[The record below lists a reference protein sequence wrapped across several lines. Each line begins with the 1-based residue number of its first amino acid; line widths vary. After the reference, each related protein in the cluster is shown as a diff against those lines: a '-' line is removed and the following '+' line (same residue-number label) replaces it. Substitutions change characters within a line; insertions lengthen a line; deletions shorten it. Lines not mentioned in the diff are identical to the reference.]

1 MILLYDLPALARTFM
16 LCLVFLILWL
26 TMMLLAESV
35 YQRMY
40 RGFSV
45 FFFLIVIVN
54 YIFFQ
59 LCLDEKYRM
68 DLWVVIA
75 YIAAMILFDIFII
88 RKGIKYRQ
96 ENFTVISVKQ
106 GLDAMEEGICFYTE
120 NGLPQFT
127 NKYMND
133 VSLAIS
139 GRTIVDASKFW
150 KDLHDGNIKPDCRI
164 ITSIEDM
171 VIIKTPEKVCAIS
184 NRDIGGELKEMV
196 MVDITPEYR
205 TFEELLM
212 KYESLEQ
219 QQERLKE
226 YNKNVTQA
234 TIEREL
240 LNAKIHIHDELGEIL
255 LAAKRYI
262 QTKDKEE
269 KAAEAAKEVR
279 DIKKAE
285 AETKGATGVGDTDR
299 RTVTELWLKNLSLLG
314 VEREKTEEDEYT
326 EIYRA
331 ASDIGM
337 KIEIK
342 GELPESG
349 MAKSVTASALHECL
363 TNTFRH
369 AGGDTVYVESVK
381 AGTDKDIFG
390 EVKTGYTVTFKN
402 NGRPPEGEIEERG
415 GLKSLRKMAEDAG
428 FDMKIETAGGF
439 KLILD
444 LSS

>member
-1 MILLYDLPALARTFM
+1 MIVFNDLPTMARTFL
-16 LCLVFLILWL
+16 LCLEFLILWL

-68 DLWVVIA
+68 NIWVVTA

-150 KDLHDGNIKPDCRI
+150 KDLQRGYIDKKCRI
-164 ITSIEDM
+164 ITSIDDM
-171 VIIKTPEKVCAIS
+171 VIVKTPEKVCAIS

-196 MVDITPEYR
+196 MVDITSEYR
-205 TFEELLM
+205 TFEELL
-212 KYESLEQ
+212 
-219 QQERLKE
+219 
-226 YNKNVTQA
+226 A
-234 TIEREL
+234 
-240 LNAKIHIHDELGEIL
+240 
-255 LAAKRYI
+255 
-262 QTKDKEE
+262 
-269 KAAEAAKEVR
+269 
-279 DIKKAE
+279 
-285 AETKGATGVGDTDR
+285 
-299 RTVTELWLKNLSLLG
+299 
-314 VEREKTEEDEYT
+314 KTET
-326 EIYRA
+326 
-331 ASDIGM
+331 
-337 KIEIK
+337 
-342 GELPESG
+342 L
-349 MAKSVTASALHECL
+349 
-363 TNTFRH
+363 
-369 AGGDTVYVESVK
+369 
-381 AGTDKDIFG
+381 
-390 EVKTGYTVTFKN
+390 
-402 NGRPPEGEIEERG
+402 
-415 GLKSLRKMAEDAG
+415 
-428 FDMKIETAGGF
+428 
-439 KLILD
+439 
-444 LSS
+444 

>member
-1 MILLYDLPALARTFM
+1 MTFLYDLPTFAVTVL
-16 LCLVFLILWL
+16 LCSVFLILWL

-54 YIFFQ
+54 YLFFQ
-59 LCLDEKYRM
+59 MCLNEKYRIM
-68 DLWVVIA
+68 LWGVIA
-75 YIAAMILFDIFII
+75 YIIVMILFDIFII
-88 RKGIKYRQ
+88 RKGMKYRQ

-133 VSLAIS
+133 VSLALS

-150 KDLHDGNIKPDCRI
+150 KNLLEKKINPDCEV
-164 ITSIEDM
+164 ITSIGDM
-171 VIIKTPEKVCAIS
+171 VIVKTPDKVCAIS

-196 MVDITPEYR
+196 MVDITGEYG
-205 TFEELLM
+205 TFEELLK
-212 KYESLEQ
+212 KYDSLEL

-226 YNKNVTQA
+226 YNRNVTSA

-240 LNAKIHIHDELGEIL
+240 LSAKVHIHDELGEIL

-262 QTKDKEE
+262 QTED
-269 KAAEAAKEVR
+269 ADR
-279 DIKKAE
+279 HTGDIDRQ
-285 AETKGATGVGDTDR
+285 TITD
-299 RTVTELWLKNLSLLG
+299 LWLRNLSLLG
-314 VEREKTEEDEYT
+314 VEREKAEQDEYG

-331 ASDIGM
+331 ATDIGM
-337 KIEIK
+337 KIEVK
-342 GELPESG
+342 GELPDTG
-349 MAKSVTASALHECL
+349 NAKSVVASALHECL

-369 AGGDTVYVESVK
+369 AGGDTVYVEV
-381 AGTDKDIFG
+381 AEKDGESTYIF
-390 EVKTGYTVTFKN
+390 TN
-402 NGRPPEGEIEERG
+402 NGNPPEGDIEERG

-428 FDMKIETAGGF
+428 FNMKIETVDGF
-439 KLILD
+439 RLILNG
-444 LSS
+444 

>member
-1 MILLYDLPALARTFM
+1 MILLYDLPALLRTIM
-16 LCLVFLILWL
+16 LCMVFLILWL

-54 YIFFQ
+54 YIFFE

-68 DLWVVIA
+68 NIWVVTA

-139 GRTIVDASKFW
+139 GRTIVDASGFW
-150 KDLHDGNIKPDCRI
+150 KDLRDGNIKPDCKI

-205 TFEELLM
+205 TFEELLG

-219 QQERLKE
+219 QQDRLKE

-262 QTKDKEE
+262 QTADKEG
-269 KAAEAAKEVR
+269 KAGTV
-279 DIKKAE
+279 
-285 AETKGATGVGDTDR
+285 DR
-299 RTVTELWLKNLSLLG
+299 RTVTDLWLKNLSLLG
-314 VEREKTEEDEYT
+314 VERETTEQDEYG

-337 KIEIK
+337 KIEVK
-342 GELPESG
+342 GELPAEG
-349 MAKSVTASALHECL
+349 KAKSVTASALHECL

-369 AGGDTVYVESVK
+369 AGGDTVYVES
-381 AGTDKDIFG
+381 
-390 EVKTGYTVTFKN
+390 EKTGADAQSEGYILTFTN
-402 NGRPPEGEIEERG
+402 NGKPPEGDIEERG

-428 FDMKIETAGGF
+428 YGMRIKTCRTSRRYRSCWSCIRSIWWH
-439 KLILD
+439 KCYNCRLD
-444 LSS
+444 NCNSCFL

>member
-68 DLWVVIA
+68 DMWVVIA

-139 GRTIVDASKFW
+139 GRTIVDASGFW
-150 KDLHDGNIKPDCRI
+150 NDLQRGYIDKKCRI
-164 ITSIEDM
+164 ITSIDDM
-171 VIIKTPEKVCAIS
+171 VIVKTPEKVCAIS

-196 MVDITPEYR
+196 MVDITSEYG
-205 TFEELLM
+205 TFEELLG

-255 LAAKRYI
+255 LAAKRFI
-262 QTKDKEE
+262 QNKDREE
-269 KAAEAAKEVR
+269 KAAKEIR
-279 DIKKAE
+279 NIKTSE
-285 AETKGATGVGDTDR
+285 AETNGAPGRGDIDR

-314 VEREKTEEDEYT
+314 VEREQTEEDEYA

-337 KIEIK
+337 KIEVT
-342 GELPESG
+342 GELPQEG
-349 MAKSVTASALHECL
+349 KAKSVTASAMHECL

-381 AGTDKDIFG
+381 VIENT
-390 EVKTGYTVTFKN
+390 ETGKNSSGYILTFTN
-402 NGRPPEGEIEERG
+402 NGKPPEGDIEERG

-439 KLILD
+439 KLILN

>member
-1 MILLYDLPALARTFM
+1 MILLYDLPALLRTIM

-54 YIFFQ
+54 YIFFE

-68 DLWVVIA
+68 NIWVVTA

-139 GRTIVDASKFW
+139 GRTIVDASGFW
-150 KDLHDGNIKPDCRI
+150 KDLRDGNIKPDCKI

-205 TFEELLM
+205 TFEELLG

-219 QQERLKE
+219 QQDRLKE

-262 QTKDKEE
+262 QTADKEG
-269 KAAEAAKEVR
+269 KAGTV
-279 DIKKAE
+279 
-285 AETKGATGVGDTDR
+285 DR
-299 RTVTELWLKNLSLLG
+299 RTVTDLWLKNLSLLG
-314 VEREKTEEDEYT
+314 VERETTEQDEYG

-337 KIEIK
+337 KIEVK
-342 GELPESG
+342 GELPAEG
-349 MAKSVTASALHECL
+349 KAKSVTASALHECL

-369 AGGDTVYVESVK
+369 AGGDTVYVES
-381 AGTDKDIFG
+381 
-390 EVKTGYTVTFKN
+390 EKTGADAQSEGYILTFTN
-402 NGRPPEGEIEERG
+402 NGKPPEGDIEERG

-428 FDMKIETAGGF
+428 YGMRIETEGGF
-439 KLILD
+439 CLILD
-444 LSS
+444 LSKSL